1 VISFVVCIYI
11 IYDLQVSVL
20 SQLRHPNL
28 VKLIGSCPKVF
39 ALIYEYLPNG
49 SLEDRLI
56 SMRDNTPPLSWQT
69 RIRIATELCSVLVYL
84 HSAKPNIVHGDLKP
98 SNILLDANFVCK
110 LSDFGICCILLPHA
124 SSSNNTTTLS
134 HITIPKG
141 SAGFIDPE
149 FLETG
154 VLTLKSDV
162 YSFGIILLQ
171 LLTGRLPFR
180 ISNEV
185 KNALDARNLKTLLDP
200 LAGDWPIVVAQNL
213 ARLGL
218 RCCDWN
224 RSSRPDL
231 RSEVWKVLEPMRA
244 ASCGASFSSQLG
256 S

>member
-1 VISFVVCIYI
+1 LVVY

-28 VKLIGSCPKVF
+28 VKLIGSCPEVF

-49 SLEDRLI
+49 SLEDRL

-84 HSAKPNIVHGDLKP
+84 HCAKPHSIVHGDLKP
-98 SNILLDANFVCK
+98 SNILLDANFVSK
-110 LSDFGICCILLPHA
+110 LSDFGICRMLLPDA
-124 SSSNNTTTLS
+124 NSSNNTTTLS
-134 HITIPKG
+134 HITVPKG
-141 SAGFIDPE
+141 SLAFIDPE

-171 LLTGRLPFR
+171 LLTGRQPFL

-185 KNALDARNLKTLLDP
+185 KNALDAGNLKTLLDP
-200 LAGDWPIVVAQNL
+200 LAGDWPIAVTQNL
-213 ARLGL
+213 AHLGL
-218 RCCDWN
+218 RCCDRN
-224 RSSRPDL
+224 RRSRPDL
-231 RSEVWKVLEPMRA
+231 KLEVWIVLEPMRA
-244 ASCGASFSSQLG
+244 ASCGASFSSLLG